1 MGAIMRVSRGRTNC
15 VEPFLLIF
23 ILGCMVCASSCTSF
37 WGRSPI
43 AIGIRSGVNHQ
54 RELFK
59 TSTRNSRSSR
69 CATKNSPD
77 VDLYRGC
84 SYEVI
89 CPDDFETDT
98 QQTPADK
105 GIVVANDLSGTPRL
119 SVHLEE
125 EQQTP
130 SLLCHGSASGS
141 TRSVRSSGVNDKSN
155 RYPNKRQRPL
165 EQSVQLCSSRRMR
178 QGAMAATRSHA
189 ISDNFSEYE
198 NDTNSLLSS
207 ASLQRTSITR
217 GGAAMVRHGRAL
229 VFWENMVCGAVS
241 RSLAQ
246 TMMHPANTMKTILQ
260 SNRSIEKQTLG
271 MLAKPENLKLLSRGA
286 GAQFLMSVPHGA
298 INFAVL
304 EYVRRRMSVMVSSG
318 KLGKRAK
325 EGGFGPGLDFMSSA
339 ISTFSCSIVSTPQ
352 MMITDNIM
360 AGTYANLP
368 TAIKGLASSGG
379 IRGFYGGWWPGL
391 AGKIPSYALTWTFF
405 QQLKVA
411 HGRITKREP
420 RDLENSILGCLASG
434 TCVCIM
440 IPMDTIKT
448 RLVTQARYPDLLPY
462 KGIFD
467 CAVRV
472 AKEEGMG
479 AFYRGLAPRL
489 ISVMPMIGI
498 QFGIYEYMKKVM
510 LARPG
515 TYYLYDSSYE
525 GKKGLETK
533 ALSL

>member
-1 MGAIMRVSRGRTNC
+1 MSAIMRVSRGRTNC
-15 VEPFLLIF
+15 REPFLLIF
-23 ILGCMVCASSCTSF
+23 ILGFMIRASSCTSF

-43 AIGIRSGVNHQ
+43 AIGIRSGVKLQ
-54 RELFK
+54 RDLFK
-59 TSTRNSRSSR
+59 PSTRNSRSSR

-77 VDLYRGC
+77 ADLYRGC

-89 CPDDFETDT
+89 SPDDYDETNT
-98 QQTPADK
+98 QQTPAGK
-105 GIVVANDLSGTPRL
+105 GMVVANDLSGTPRL

-130 SLLCHGSASGS
+130 SLLCYGSASGS
-141 TRSVRSSGVNDKSN
+141 TPSVRSSGANDKSN

-165 EQSVQLCSSRRMR
+165 EQRVLLCSSRRMR
-178 QGAMAATRSHA
+178 QGAMTATRSHA
-189 ISDNFSEYE
+189 ISDIFSEYE
-198 NDTNSLLSS
+198 NDTNSLLPS

-304 EYVRRRMSVMVSSG
+304 EYVRRRMSVLVSSG

-325 EGGFGPGLDFMSSA
+325 EGAFGPGLDFMSSA

-368 TAIKGLASSGG
+368 KAIKGLASSGG

-391 AGKIPSYALTWTFF
+391 AGIDVDIFSAA
-405 QQLKVA
+405 QVGSRA
-411 HGRITKREP
+411 HY
-420 RDLENSILGCLASG
+420 
-434 TCVCIM
+434 
-440 IPMDTIKT
+440 
-448 RLVTQARYPDLLPY
+448 QA
-462 KGIFD
+462 
-467 CAVRV
+467 
-472 AKEEGMG
+472 
-479 AFYRGLAPRL
+479 
-489 ISVMPMIGI
+489 
-498 QFGIYEYMKKVM
+498 
-510 LARPG
+510 
-515 TYYLYDSSYE
+515 
-525 GKKGLETK
+525 
-533 ALSL
+533 